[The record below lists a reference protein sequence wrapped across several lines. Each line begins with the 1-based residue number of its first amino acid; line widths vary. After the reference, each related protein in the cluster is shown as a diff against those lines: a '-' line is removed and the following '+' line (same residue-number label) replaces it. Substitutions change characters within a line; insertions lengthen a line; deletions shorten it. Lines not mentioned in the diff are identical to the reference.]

1 MWPHGVR
8 VAFVGAEKHMG
19 HVYAERG
26 SESGLAGRVV
36 VVGMGFRASI
46 GESGITIG
54 ESSGMTSRCFPFP
67 LRSVVFP
74 LPFLS

>member
-1 MWPHGVR
+1 MPQQMWPHGVR
-8 VAFVGAEKHMG
+8 VAFVGAEKQMG

-26 SESGLAGRVV
+26 SESGLAGR
-36 VVGMGFRASI
+36 GFRASM

-67 LRSVVFP
+67 LRSVGFP